1 MIAGNVSPVAL
12 SVHWKKTPRC
22 VFSSESCPLRLD
34 NFILL
39 LFLYFRSSSNLM
51 LLLRLAQGGSP
62 VLQRPV
68 KHPGPSACNLCNPV
82 RWPWDISWEK
92 RSYGHSFKGVVGRK
106 LPAEAKLTHGTF
118 ASSVSSL
125 DEPKTQSRLC
135 CLQTR
140 KCPETKYNF
149 MSWLRWRIFRNSHCI
164 CFCLF
169 VCCFLRPHPRHIEL
183 PRLGVEWE
191 LQLSAYTTATA
202 TRDPTHVCDL
212 HHSSGQCQIPDPTGK
227 ARDQTHILMDTSWI
241 RFRCSVT
248 GMPMCVF

>member
-1 MIAGNVSPVAL
+1 MANSRCFGDKSSHNKGKRLSRVRRLKWQTRKLKHNEMQSAMIAGNVSPVAL

-125 DEPKTQSRLC
+125 DEPKT
-135 CLQTR
+135 
-140 KCPETKYNF
+140 
-149 MSWLRWRIFRNSHCI
+149 
-164 CFCLF
+164 
-169 VCCFLRPHPRHIEL
+169 
-183 PRLGVEWE
+183 
-191 LQLSAYTTATA
+191 
-202 TRDPTHVCDL
+202 
-212 HHSSGQCQIPDPTGK
+212 
-227 ARDQTHILMDTSWI
+227 
-241 RFRCSVT
+241 
-248 GMPMCVF
+248 